1 MLRADKGRRFLQ
13 VGATFFAVAALFA
26 MPAFATESANNA
38 KLRQNAARPQATTV
52 TKSPT
57 VAKKPR
63 TATQVRVAYRGMSC
77 VPFARQESGINV
89 AGNAWQWWGNAAGL
103 YQRGATPEPGSVL
116 VFRANGRMR
125 MGHVAVIARVINS
138 REVLI
143 DQANWPVAGSL
154 RGGISQSVPVVDV
167 SERNDW
173 SAVRVGL
180 GDEGRFGSIYP
191 TYGFIYDRPDTGTV
205 EAARHQATEQ
215 VAELNPAPRDLRNT
229 SVRPA
234 RKAVEVAQAPNRP
247 RRAAAQ

>member
-116 VFRANGRMR
+116 VFRTP
-125 MGHVAVIARVINS
+125 GHTPGHMAVLVRLK
-138 REVLI
+138 EK
-143 DQANWPVAGSL
+143 G
-154 RGGISQSVPVVDV
+154 PVVL
-167 SERNDW
+167 
-173 SAVRVGL
+173 L
-180 GDEGRFGSIYP
+180 GDAAHFHENYQNNGVP
-191 TYGFIYDRPDTGTV
+191 GFNYDRAQTMRLG
-205 EAARHQATEQ
+205 
-215 VAELNPAPRDLRNT
+215 
-229 SVRPA
+229 
-234 RKAVEVAQAPNRP
+234 VEVSK
-247 RRAAAQ
+247 